1 MGNTKRTWPS
11 ARFFKFFQNNLPD
24 SHIYFLR
31 GCKRIGHV
39 RLRTGCHKKD
49 LAFLSYFYRRYIYFL
64 LVQMNVRVIKTL
76 SIVDQTVGGILLEK
90 VDIFKDIAERTGGD
104 IYLGVVGAVRTGKS
118 TFIKR
123 FMESVVLP
131 NIQSEADR
139 IRAID
144 ELPQSS
150 AGRTIMTTE
159 PKFVPNTA
167 VQISVAEGLNVNVR
181 LVDCVGYTVDGAKGY
196 EDENGPRMIST
207 PWFDEPIPFQEAA
220 EIGTRKVIQE
230 HSTLGVVVTT
240 DGTISDIPRSS
251 YVLAEERII
260 AELKEVGKP
269 FIVIVNSQKPNSEP
283 ALELRS
289 ELQRVYDVPVVTM
302 SVASAGEEEMVSV
315 LREVLYE
322 FPVHEVNVNL
332 PSWVMVL
339 EENHWLRGRFESSV
353 RDTVQD
359 IRRLRDVD
367 RVVGQFSEY
376 DFIDKAALADMN
388 MGQGV
393 AEIDLYA
400 PDELYDRI
408 LMEVVGVE
416 IRGKDHL
423 LQMMQEFTH
432 AKREYDQFAEALE
445 MVKTTG
451 YGIAPPTLAEMVL
464 DEPELIR
471 QGSRFGV
478 RLRATAPS
486 IHMIRVDVESEFS
499 PIIGTEKQ
507 SEELVRYLMQDFE
520 DNPLKIW
527 ESDIFGRSLH
537 SIVREGIQGKLAM
550 MPDNARYKLQETLG
564 RIINEGS
571 GGLIAIIL

>member
-1 MGNTKRTWPS
+1 
-11 ARFFKFFQNNLPD
+11 
-24 SHIYFLR
+24 
-31 GCKRIGHV
+31 
-39 RLRTGCHKKD
+39 
-49 LAFLSYFYRRYIYFL
+49 
-64 LVQMNVRVIKTL
+64 
-76 SIVDQTVGGILLEK
+76 LEK
-90 VDIFKDIAERTGGD
+90 IDIFKDIAERTGGD

-123 FMESVVLP
+123 FMEAIVLP
-131 NIQSEADR
+131 NIQSESDR
-139 IRAID
+139 ARATD
-144 ELPQSS
+144 ELPQSA

-159 PKFVPNTA
+159 PKFVPNNA
-167 VQISVAEGLNVNVR
+167 VQISVAEGLDVNVR
-181 LVDCVGYTVDGAKGY
+181 LVDCVGYAVEGAKGY
-196 EDENGPRMIST
+196 EDENGPRMINT

-240 DGTISDIPRSS
+240 DGSISEIPRAS
-251 YVLAEERII
+251 YEEAEERVIQ
-260 AELKEVGKP
+260 ELKEVGKP
-269 FIVIVNSQKPNSEP
+269 FIVIINSLKPQGES
-283 ALELRS
+283 ALALRS
-289 ELQRVYDVPVVTM
+289 ELAAKYDIPVMTM
-302 SVASAGEEEMVSV
+302 SVANMTEDDMLSV

-339 EENHWLRGRFESSV
+339 EENHWLRSHFEDSV
-353 RDTVQD
+353 RETVQD

-367 RVVGQFSEY
+367 RVVGQFAEY
-376 DFIDKAALADMN
+376 DFIDRAALAGMN

-400 PDELYDRI
+400 PDELYDKI

-423 LQMMQEFTH
+423 LQIMQDFAH
-432 AKREYDQFAEALE
+432 AKRQYDQFAEALE

-451 YGIAPPTLAEMVL
+451 YGIAPPTLAEMAL

-478 RLRATAPS
+478 RLKATAPS

-520 DNPLKIW
+520 ENPLKIW
-527 ESDIFGRSLH
+527 DSDIFGRSLH

>member
-1 MGNTKRTWPS
+1 M
-11 ARFFKFFQNNLPD
+11 
-24 SHIYFLR
+24 
-31 GCKRIGHV
+31 
-39 RLRTGCHKKD
+39 
-49 LAFLSYFYRRYIYFL
+49 
-64 LVQMNVRVIKTL
+64 
-76 SIVDQTVGGILLEK
+76 EK
-90 VDIFKDIAERTGGD
+90 IDIFKDIAERTGGD

-123 FMESVVLP
+123 FMETVVLP
-131 NIQSEADR
+131 NINSESE
-139 IRAID
+139 RARATD
-144 ELPQSS
+144 ELPQSA

-159 PKFVPNTA
+159 PKFVPNHA
-167 VQISVAEGLNVNVR
+167 VQISVAEGLEVNVR
-181 LVDCVGYTVDGAKGY
+181 MVDCVGYAVEGAKGY
-196 EDENGPRMIST
+196 EDENGPRMVST

-230 HSTLGVVVTT
+230 HSTLGVVITT
-240 DGTISDIPRSS
+240 DGSIAEINRSS
-251 YVLAEERII
+251 YVDAEERVIN
-260 AELKEVGKP
+260 EMKEVGKP
-269 FIVIVNSQKPNSEP
+269 FVLVINSTQPNSDKT
-283 ALELRS
+283 LELRK
-289 ELQRVYDVPVVTM
+289 ELAEKYDIPVMTA
-302 SVASAGEEEMVSV
+302 SVAHMGEADFMRVMK
-315 LREVLYE
+315 EVLYE

-339 EENHWLRGRFESSV
+339 NERHWLRNHFENSV
-353 RDTVQD
+353 RDTVKG

-367 RVVGQFSEY
+367 HVVEQFAQY
-376 DFIDKAALADMN
+376 DFIDRAGLAGMH

-400 PDELYDRI
+400 PDELYDKI
-408 LMEVVGVE
+408 LMEVVGTE

-423 LQMMQEFTH
+423 LQIMQDFSH
-432 AKREYDQFAEALE
+432 AKREYDRYEEALE
-445 MVKTTG
+445 MVKNTG
-451 YGIAPPTLAEMVL
+451 YGIAAPSLEEMSL

-478 RLRATAPS
+478 RLKAAAPS
-486 IHMIRVDVESEFS
+486 IHMIRVDVESEFA

-520 DNPLKIW
+520 DNPTKIW

>member
-1 MGNTKRTWPS
+1 M
-11 ARFFKFFQNNLPD
+11 
-24 SHIYFLR
+24 
-31 GCKRIGHV
+31 
-39 RLRTGCHKKD
+39 
-49 LAFLSYFYRRYIYFL
+49 
-64 LVQMNVRVIKTL
+64 
-76 SIVDQTVGGILLEK
+76 EK

-123 FMESVVLP
+123 FMESVVVP
-131 NIQSEADR
+131 NIRNEADR
-139 IRAID
+139 ARAID
-144 ELPQSS
+144 ELPQSA

-159 PKFVPNTA
+159 PKFVPNNA
-167 VQISVAEGLNVNVR
+167 VQIQVAEGLSVNVR
-181 LVDCVGYTVDGAKGY
+181 LVDCVGYAVEGAKGY
-196 EDENGPRMIST
+196 EDENGPRMVHT

-230 HSTLGVVVTT
+230 HSTLGVIVTT
-240 DGTISDIPRSS
+240 DGTVTDIPRES
-251 YVLAEERII
+251 YVDAEERVV

-269 FIVIVNSQKPNSEP
+269 FVMIVNSARPEHPDTQ
-283 ALELRS
+283 ALRAEL
-289 ELQRVYDVPVVTM
+289 EAKYDIPVMAM
-302 SVASAGEEEMVSV
+302 SVATAGEREILAVM
-315 LREVLYE
+315 REVLYE

-339 EENHWLRGRFESSV
+339 DERHWLRSQFENAV
-353 RDTVQD
+353 RETVRD

-367 RVVGQFSEY
+367 RVVRAFGEY
-376 DFIDKAALADMN
+376 DFVERAALAGMN

-393 AEIDLYA
+393 AEIDLHA
-400 PDELYDRI
+400 PDELYDKV
-408 LMEVVGVE
+408 LMEIVGVE
-416 IRGKDHL
+416 IRGRDHL
-423 LQMMQEFTH
+423 LQLMQELTR
-432 AKREYDQFAEALE
+432 AKREYERVEEALE

-451 YGIAPPTLAEMVL
+451 YGIAPPSLSDMRL

-478 RLRATAPS
+478 RLKATAPS
-486 IHMIRVDVESEFS
+486 IHMIRVDVEAEFA

-520 DNPLKIW
+520 ENPLKIW

-550 MPDNARYKLQETLG
+550 MPDSARYKLQETLG

>member
-1 MGNTKRTWPS
+1 M
-11 ARFFKFFQNNLPD
+11 
-24 SHIYFLR
+24 
-31 GCKRIGHV
+31 
-39 RLRTGCHKKD
+39 
-49 LAFLSYFYRRYIYFL
+49 
-64 LVQMNVRVIKTL
+64 
-76 SIVDQTVGGILLEK
+76 EK

-131 NIQSEADR
+131 NIRSEADR
-139 IRAID
+139 IRATD
-144 ELPQSS
+144 ELPQSA

-159 PKFVPNTA
+159 PKFVPNNA
-167 VQISVAEGLNVNVR
+167 VHLHVAEGLEVNVR
-181 LVDCVGYTVDGAKGY
+181 LVDCVGYAVEGAKGY
-196 EDENGPRMIST
+196 EDENGPRMVTT
-207 PWFDEPIPFQEAA
+207 PWFEEPIPFQEAA

-240 DGTISDIPRSS
+240 DGSIAEIPRED
-251 YVLAEERII
+251 YVEAEERII
-260 AELKEVGKP
+260 NELKEVGKP
-269 FIVIVNSQKPNSEP
+269 FILIVNSIQPNGD
-283 ALELRS
+283 AAQGLRAELA
-289 ELQRVYDVPVVTM
+289 EKYDIPVM
-302 SVASAGEEEMVSV
+302 AASVANMGEADFMRV
-315 LREVLYE
+315 LKEVLYE

-339 EENHWLRGRFESSV
+339 NERHWLRSSFEISV
-353 RDTVQD
+353 RETVKE

-367 RVVGQFSEY
+367 RVVSQFEEY
-376 DFIDKAALADMN
+376 DFIDRAGLAGMN

-400 PDELYDRI
+400 PDELYDKI

-423 LQMMQEFTH
+423 LQLMQDFSY
-432 AKREYDQFAEALE
+432 AKREYDRYSEAME

-451 YGIAPPTLAEMVL
+451 YGIAAPSLEEMTL

-478 RLRATAPS
+478 RLKATAPS
-486 IHMIRVDVESEFS
+486 IHMIRVDVESEFA

-520 DNPLKIW
+520 DNPTRIW

-537 SIVREGIQGKLAM
+537 SIVREGIQGKIAM

>member
-1 MGNTKRTWPS
+1 M
-11 ARFFKFFQNNLPD
+11 
-24 SHIYFLR
+24 
-31 GCKRIGHV
+31 
-39 RLRTGCHKKD
+39 
-49 LAFLSYFYRRYIYFL
+49 
-64 LVQMNVRVIKTL
+64 
-76 SIVDQTVGGILLEK
+76 EK
-90 VDIFKDIAERTGGD
+90 VDIFRDIAERTGGD

-123 FMESVVLP
+123 FMEAVVLP
-131 NIQSEADR
+131 NIHSEAE
-139 IRAID
+139 RARATD
-144 ELPQSS
+144 EMPQSA

-159 PKFVPNTA
+159 PKFVPNQA
-167 VQISVAEGLNVNVR
+167 VQIRVTEGLEVNVR
-181 LVDCVGYTVDGAKGY
+181 LVDCVGYAVEGAKGY
-196 EDENGPRMIST
+196 EDENGPRMVTT
-207 PWFDEPIPFQEAA
+207 PWFEEAIPFQEAA
-220 EIGTRKVIQE
+220 EIGTRKVVQE

-240 DGTISDIPRSS
+240 DGSIAEIPRES
-251 YVLAEERII
+251 YVAAEERVVE
-260 AELKEVGKP
+260 ELREVGKP
-269 FIVIVNSQKPNSEP
+269 FIMVMNTTNPQSEQ
-283 ALELRS
+283 ARSLRD
-289 ELQRVYDVPVVTM
+289 ELQQKYDIPVVAL
-302 SVASAGEEEMVSV
+302 SVATMGEAEVLHV

-332 PSWVMVL
+332 PGWVMVL
-339 EENHWLRGRFESSV
+339 PENHWLRSQFENSV
-353 RDTVQD
+353 RETVKD

-367 RVVGQFSEY
+367 RVVEQFTAY
-376 DFIDKAALADMN
+376 DFVERAGLSGMS

-400 PDELYDRI
+400 PDGLYDQV

-423 LQMMQEFTH
+423 LQLMQEFTH
-432 AKREYDQFAEALE
+432 AKREYDRFAGALE

-451 YGIAPPTLAEMVL
+451 YGIASPSLEEMKL

-471 QGSRFGV
+471 HGSRFGV
-478 RLRATAPS
+478 RLKATAPS
-486 IHMIRVDVESEFS
+486 IHMIRVDVESEFA

-520 DNPLKIW
+520 ENPIKIW

-537 SIVREGIQGKLAM
+537 SIVREGIQGKIAM